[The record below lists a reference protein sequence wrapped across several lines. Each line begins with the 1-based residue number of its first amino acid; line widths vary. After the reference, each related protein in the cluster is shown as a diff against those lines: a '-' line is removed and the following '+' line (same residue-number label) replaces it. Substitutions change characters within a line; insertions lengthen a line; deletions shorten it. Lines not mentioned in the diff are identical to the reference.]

1 MTRAMALLPT
11 RVAQPARI
19 PRKFIASVARGRRLF
34 LLFPLIYP
42 PSRFGLPAGPQRMR
56 GQKRPPA
63 GHAPGPRGRK
73 RPRPPS
79 RSSPGDPGGKGDGRR
94 TWRGGGGWWPGR
106 SAASVDVL
114 VETRATVTRS
124 GATPRGRPASTVFIW
139 FPLPPPPPA
148 VLPIRRETRVPRE
161 PSVLLGRRRVPLPC
175 PYRCVPSTVRCT
187 RLHHPP
193 SDGGPRPCFRSCPV
207 PAPRNPISKIPAGV
221 RRLRPGGKARPGG
234 GGGSA
239 AESPVSRSVW

>member
-19 PRKFIASVARGRRLF
+19 PRKFIASVARGRRPF

-106 SAASVDVL
+106 SAASGDVL

-139 FPLPPPPPA
+139 FPLPPPRPLCSRSDGKPACPGSHPSSSAVAGCPFLVLTVASPPRCGA
-148 VLPIRRETRVPRE
+148 RDSTT
-161 PSVLLGRRRVPLPC
+161 PC
-175 PYRCVPSTVRCT
+175 PMAARGRASA
-187 RLHHPP
+187 
-193 SDGGPRPCFRSCPV
+193 
-207 PAPRNPISKIPAGV
+207 PAPCRPRGIP
-221 RRLRPGGKARPGG
+221 
-234 GGGSA
+234 
-239 AESPVSRSVW
+239 SPKSPRV